1 VELGG
6 RRHARRLPGGLVA
19 GEGGADDAQQDDE
32 QDDRAG
38 DDAGDQADAALAL
51 RRDGQ
56 GWYGGLVGGVVM
68 LGPFMVGVD
77 VLSTSRPKCEAEG

>member
-1 VELGG
+1 LRFGG
-6 RRHARRLPGGLVA
+6 TAGGV
-19 GEGGADDAQQDDE
+19 GCG
-32 QDDRAG
+32 
-38 DDAGDQADAALAL
+38 
-51 RRDGQ
+51 GQ

>member
-1 VELGG
+1 MMPSRTTSRMTAPATMPTIRPTRLLRFGG
-6 RRHARRLPGGLVA
+6 TAGGV
-19 GEGGADDAQQDDE
+19 GCG
-32 QDDRAG
+32 
-38 DDAGDQADAALAL
+38 
-51 RRDGQ
+51 GQ